1 MIEENNSN
9 EPLIITNDKIIARL
23 EELQQERAKGLQIL
37 AQKQQELGDLQ
48 QTLLRIEGAIK
59 ALESLINVVNLKQVE
74 LD

>member
-1 MIEENNSN
+1 MTENGNV
-9 EPLIITNDKIIARL
+9 TVDKITTRL
-23 EELQQERAKGLQIL
+23 NELQQEQAKGLQIL

-59 ALESLINVVNLKQVE
+59 ALEDLINVVDLKRVT

>member
-1 MIEENNSN
+1 MTEQSNSN
-9 EPLIITNDKIIARL
+9 GFAISNDTVTARL

-37 AQKQQELGDLQ
+37 AQKQQEVMDLQ

-59 ALESLINVVNLKQVE
+59 ALEELINVVDLKRIM

>member
-1 MIEENNSN
+1 MTEQSNSN
-9 EPLIITNDKIIARL
+9 GFAISNDTVTARL

-37 AQKQQELGDLQ
+37 AQKQQELADLQ

-59 ALESLINVVNLKQVE
+59 ALEDLINVVDLKRVT